1 MASASLL
8 QSNMVQLTFANNK
21 IDTYIH
27 LTFIS
32 LVTVCLCF
40 FLCFIVV
47 VLSIFFTSPHLRE
60 DARYVLFVYML
71 VNDTFFLLSGFTLML
86 GAIYLLYIPV
96 PVCFI
101 LSTVSTMGF
110 RVTPTTLAAMALEK
124 YIAIC
129 HALRHKDL
137 CTPQR
142 ANVVFTLICIAL
154 IIPNAADLGLMASS
168 NTNIFNISV
177 ICRMERLFVNPFQ
190 YVLRSIILATCF
202 VLVTFIIL
210 FTYIKIS
217 MVARR
222 VSSQSSNASKAKKTI
237 LLHGFQL
244 LLCTMSLL
252 SAFTEALPASQAI
265 FLPSFNF
272 FVFSCLPRFLSP
284 IIYGIRDE
292 YLRERIKKSLT
303 RLLKN

>member
-8 QSNMVQLTFANNK
+8 QSNMVQLNSANNK
-21 IDTYIH
+21 IATYIH

-32 LVTVCLCF
+32 LITVCLCF

-60 DARYVLFVYML
+60 NARYILFVYML
-71 VNDTFFLLSGFTLML
+71 VNDTFYLLSGFTLML
-86 GAIYLLYIPV
+86 GAIYFLYMPV

-101 LSTVSTMGF
+101 LSTVSSMGF

-129 HALRHKDL
+129 HPLRNKDL

-142 ANVVFTLICIAL
+142 TNVVFTLICAAL

-168 NTNIFNISV
+168 YTNIFNISV
-177 ICRMERLFVNPFQ
+177 VCRKENLSVNPFQ
-190 YVLRSIILATCF
+190 NVLRSLSLALCF
-202 VLVTFIIL
+202 VLVTIIIL

-222 VSSQSSNASKAKKTI
+222 VSSQSSSASKAKKTI

-252 SAFTEALPASQAI
+252 SAFTEALPASQAM
-265 FLPSFNF
+265 FLPGFNF
-272 FVFSCLPRFLSP
+272 LVFSCMPRFLSP

-292 YLRERIKKSLT
+292 YLRKLIKKSLT
-303 RLLKN
+303 RPPKN

>member
-1 MASASLL
+1 MI
-8 QSNMVQLTFANNK
+8 QFTFVSNNIA
-21 IDTYIH
+21 TYIH

-32 LVTVCLCF
+32 LIIVCLCF

-47 VLSIFFTSPHLRE
+47 IFSIFFTSPHLQE
-60 DARYVLFVYML
+60 DARYIFFVYML

-86 GAIYLLYIPV
+86 GAVYFLYFPV

-101 LSTVSTMGF
+101 LITVSFLTF
-110 RVTPTTLAAMALEK
+110 RVTPATLAAMALEK

-129 HALRHKDL
+129 HPLRHKDL

-142 ANVVFTLICIAL
+142 ANVVFILICTAL
-154 IIPNAADLGLMASS
+154 IIPNAADLGFMALSLRTF
-168 NTNIFNISV
+168 NTSI
-177 ICRMERLFVNPFQ
+177 ICRKENLFVNPLQ
-190 YVLRSIILATCF
+190 YVLRSLGLALCF
-202 VLVTFIIL
+202 VLVAIIIL
-210 FTYIKIS
+210 FTYIKIT
-217 MVARR
+217 MVAHR
-222 VSSQSSNASKAKKTI
+222 VSSQSSCTSKARKTI
-237 LLHGFQL
+237 LLHTFQL

-252 SAFTEALPASQAI
+252 STIIDALPASQAM

-272 FVFSCLPRFLSP
+272 FVFSCAPRFLSP

-303 RLLKN
+303 RHLKN

>member
-8 QSNMVQLTFANNK
+8 QSNMLQLTFANNK
-21 IDTYIH
+21 IATYIH

-32 LVTVCLCF
+32 LITICLCF
-40 FLCFIVV
+40 FLYFLVV
-47 VLSIFFTSPHLRE
+47 VLSIFFTSPPLRE
-60 DARYVLFVYML
+60 NARYVLFVYML

-86 GAIYLLYIPV
+86 GAIFFLYMPV

-101 LSTVSTMGF
+101 LSTVSSMAF

-129 HALRHKDL
+129 HPLRHKEL

-142 ANVVFTLICIAL
+142 ANVAFTLICTAL
-154 IIPNAADLGLMASS
+154 IIPNAADLGLMTSS
-168 NTNIFNISV
+168 YTNIFNISV
-177 ICRMERLFVNPFQ
+177 ICRKENLYVNPFQ
-190 YVLRSIILATCF
+190 NFLRSLSLALCF
-202 VLVTFIIL
+202 VLVAIIIL
-210 FTYIKIS
+210 FTYIKLT
-217 MVARR
+217 MVAHR
-222 VSSQSSNASKAKKTI
+222 VSSQSSSASKARKTI

-252 SAFTEALPASQAI
+252 STFTEALPASQAI
-265 FLPSFNF
+265 FLPGFNF
-272 FVFSCLPRFLSP
+272 FVFSCVPRFLSP

-292 YLRERIKKSLT
+292 YLRKLIKKTLT
-303 RLLKN
+303 RPLKY

>member
-8 QSNMVQLTFANNK
+8 QSNMLQLTIANNK
-21 IDTYIH
+21 IATYIH
-27 LTFIS
+27 WTFIS
-32 LVTVCLCF
+32 LIAVCLCF
-40 FLCFIVV
+40 FLYFLVV

-60 DARYVLFVYML
+60 NARYIFFVYML
-71 VNDTFFLLSGFTLML
+71 VNDAFFLLSGFTLML
-86 GAIYLLYIPV
+86 GAIYFLYMPV
-96 PVCFI
+96 PVCYI
-101 LSTVSTMGF
+101 LSTVSSMAF

-129 HALRHKDL
+129 HPFRHKEL

-142 ANVVFTLICIAL
+142 ANVAFTLICTVL
-154 IIPNAADLGLMASS
+154 IIPNAADLGLMTSS
-168 NTNIFNISV
+168 YTNIFNISV
-177 ICRMERLFVNPFQ
+177 ICRKENLYVNPFQ
-190 YVLRSIILATCF
+190 NVLRSLGLALCFALVTIIL
-202 VLVTFIIL
+202 L

-222 VSSQSSNASKAKKTI
+222 ASSQSSSASKARKTI

-252 SAFTEALPASQAI
+252 STFTEALPASQVI
-265 FLPSFNF
+265 FLPGFNF
-272 FVFSCLPRFLSP
+272 FVFSCAPRFLSP

-292 YLRERIKKSLT
+292 YLRKHIKKSLT
-303 RLLKN
+303 RPLKN